1 MERVIFREEQDTNGK
16 GYIAIFPDD
25 LANSGK
31 YGAVAFTL
39 DNDKAIFEPYM
50 EINAL
55 YMYEQKIIHKK
66 DNRIP
71 KLLQAIENYYNIKF
85 KVVEKITR

>member
-1 MERVIFREEQDTNGK
+1 MDRVIFREEQDTNGK

-25 LANSGK
+25 LANNGR

-55 YMYEQKIIHKK
+55 YMYEQKIIHKTDK
-66 DNRIP
+66 RIP
-71 KLLQAIENYYNIKF
+71 MLLKALKDYYKIDF
-85 KVVEKITR
+85 KVMEKITR